1 MHFVRSITIAAT
13 TLLMVGHLTTASAQ
27 EASSTGKGIVGG
39 TLLGAE
45 AVLLTE
51 AALDVSPD
59 WLYYVGG
66 GVGAV
71 GGGIGGYFLE
81 SALSP
86 KSNMLLLAAGMLLA
100 IPTTVG
106 VLSATAYEQSAEYT
120 QDQTPQDEPTAEPAS
135 VTPATTSTPTPV
147 NPSDGTP
154 PVTPST
160 TPSTTTPPSTDGAP
174 PPPTAPSSTPAP
186 APTSRSR
193 STPRK
198 RSLSPALVAMDDQA
212 NLHLGLP
219 AVEVREMYS
228 RVELQRFGLQQRTEL
243 RVPLLRV
250 AF

>member
-1 MHFVRSITIAAT
+1 MHFVRSIAIAAT
-13 TLLMVGHLTTASAQ
+13 TLLTVGHFTTAAAQ

-45 AVLLTE
+45 LVLITE
-51 AALDVSPD
+51 AAIDVSPN

-81 SALSP
+81 DALSP

-106 VLSATAYEQSAEYT
+106 VLSATAYEQTAEYT
-120 QDQTPQDEPTAEPAS
+120 QDRAPTDEPTAEPV
-135 VTPATTSTPTPV
+135 VTTPAAGSPQAPATTTP
-147 NPSDGTP
+147 G
-154 PVTPST
+154 
-160 TPSTTTPPSTDGAP
+160 STTTPSPSEPNPAP
-174 PPPTAPSSTPAP
+174 ATTPVPAPTTTP
-186 APTSRSR
+186 APTSRSSSKHR
-193 STPRK
+193 MRALP
-198 RSLSPALVAMDDQA
+198 PALIAMDNQA

-228 RVELQRFGLQQRTEL
+228 RTELQRFGLQQRSEL

>member
-135 VTPATTSTPTPV
+135 VTPV
-147 NPSDGTP
+147 KPSDGIP
-154 PVTPST
+154 PT
-160 TPSTTTPPSTDGAP
+160 TPSTTTPSTNTPTSTDSAS

-243 RVPLLRV
+243 RVPLLRL

>member
-1 MHFVRSITIAAT
+1 MHFVRSIAIAAT
-13 TLLMVGHLTTASAQ
+13 TLLTVGHLTTASAQ

-81 SALSP
+81 DALSP
-86 KSNMLLLAAGMLLA
+86 KSNMLLLAAGMILA
-100 IPTTVG
+100 IPTTVA
-106 VLSATAYEQSAEYT
+106 VLSATSYEQTAEYT
-120 QDQTPQDEPTAEPAS
+120 QDQPPADEPKANPVETTPAAPPATSTEPVTNPPADGTA
-135 VTPATTSTPTPV
+135 PATT
-147 NPSDGTP
+147 PS
-154 PVTPST
+154 PSE
-160 TPSTTTPPSTDGAP
+160 
-174 PPPTAPSSTPAP
+174 P
-186 APTSRSR
+186 APTSS
-193 STPRK
+193 SAPPISHSNVLK
-198 RSLSPALVAMDDQA
+198 RRRALPQVLVALDNQA

-228 RVELQRFGLQQRTEL
+228 RAELQRFGLQQRSEW